1 MSDNPNAIDL
11 TRRLIEF
18 DTINPPGNE
27 DACARYLGALI
38 AASGFTVAYHPM
50 GAGRTNLVATRGAR
64 DTAARPICFTGH
76 LDTVPLGSAPWSVEP
91 LGAAIHGDRLYGR
104 GSSDMKAG
112 VAAMVVAAL
121 ANRDALDTGPGI
133 VLVFTA
139 GEETGCDGARHL
151 SRREGALG
159 EAGAIV
165 VGEPTSNAPRVGHKG
180 VLWLNARTGGITAHG
195 SMPELGINAVY
206 RAARLVGK
214 LEDFGF
220 NVAPHTTL
228 GSPTLNVGRLEG
240 GMNINSVP
248 DRADIGIDIRTIP
261 GMDHERLT
269 ETMRQYLGQELAEL
283 SELLNLAPVWTEP
296 ENDWMRAAVAIAATD
311 GGAPAQ
317 PVGAPYFTDAS
328 ILKRAYGE
336 VPTLVLGPGEASTAH
351 KTDEYCLLPRIE
363 EAVDLYGALIRD
375 WQANASRYD
384 RR

>member
-1 MSDNPNAIDL
+1 MSSNLNAIDL

-27 DACARYLGALI
+27 DACARYLGELL
-38 AASGFTVAYHPM
+38 AAAGFAVTYYSM
-50 GAGRTNLVATRGAR
+50 GTGRTNLVAKRGSGA
-64 DTAARPICFTGH
+64 DAARPICFTGH

-91 LGAAIHGDRLYGR
+91 LGAEICGDKLYGR

-112 VAAMVVAAL
+112 VASMVVAAL
-121 ANRDALDTGPGI
+121 ANRDALDSGPGVI
-133 VLVFTA
+133 MVFTA

-151 SRREGALG
+151 SQCNGALG
-159 EAGAIV
+159 GAGAIV
-165 VGEPTSNAPRVGHKG
+165 VGEPTSNTPRVGHKG
-180 VLWLNARTGGITAHG
+180 VLWLNARTEGVTAHG

-220 NVAPHTTL
+220 NVAPHATL

-240 GMNINSVP
+240 GININSVP

-261 GMDHERLT
+261 GLDHKHLRENIHL
-269 ETMRQYLGQELAEL
+269 YLGQELSEL
-283 SELLNLAPVWTEP
+283 SELLNLPPVWTEP
-296 ENDWMRAAVAIAATD
+296 DNCWMRAALVIAAPKD
-311 GGAPAQ
+311 GASALPA
-317 PVGAPYFTDAS
+317 GAPYFTDAS
-328 ILKRAYGE
+328 ILKQAYGNA
-336 VPTLVLGPGEASTAH
+336 PTLVLGPGEANMAH

-363 EAVDLYGALIRD
+363 EAVILYGALIRD
-375 WQANASRYD
+375 WQANASIYD